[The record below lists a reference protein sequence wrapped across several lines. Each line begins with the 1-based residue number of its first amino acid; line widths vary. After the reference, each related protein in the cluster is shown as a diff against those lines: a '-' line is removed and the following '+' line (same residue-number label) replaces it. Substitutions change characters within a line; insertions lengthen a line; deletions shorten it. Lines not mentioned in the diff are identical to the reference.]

1 MRCFDSAATR
11 TYNAMRASHVVC
23 RSLFWVPVFSVAATL
38 CHWKTNC
45 CSQFFA
51 CKKGHCKVLVFFLHY
66 SINRPINRL
75 IDASA
80 QNKIRVL
87 TPVSC
92 SCKLLRVFLYIITHS
107 LVAFLSNTDTL
118 WCVSLALIKALMCLW
133 VCCCPPVN
141 ITQRLICCLSSK
153 KNLFFELHAN
163 RQWTWEAG
171 GSKQDECDSLA
182 AATALPSA
190 YN

>member
-38 CHWKTNC
+38 FSIFCLQKRPLQ
-45 CSQFFA
+45 SF
-51 CKKGHCKVLVFFLHY
+51 GVFLHY

-75 IDASA
+75 IDASP